1 MDKADAVPAVISET
15 NPRNP
20 TEILPE
26 SIPSEMSNQGGQD
39 LVAAQDENEEDDDDS
54 ALGEDFASSTAS
66 LTSSILEY
74 RKFQGRTFNSGKYE
88 TEYFAPNDERQK
100 ESIDISHHYL
110 MLLLDGKLSLVP
122 SADDLEASSSCF
134 SNVLLE
140 LTIYRRYLIS
150 EPGPVSDAL
159 DNTHNR
165 KVADDQIGIWAIDF
179 ADQYPN
185 AEVIGT
191 DLSPIQPDWVPPN
204 VRFELEDA
212 TSNWTWSNDSFDF
225 VHMRYLIGAIADWG
239 ALFKEAFRCCKPGG
253 FVESVEVNPTF
264 LSDDETASDLMAVQT
279 WNKLFREAS
288 KAFGR
293 SFCEIEGDV
302 ELLAAAGFVDLQ
314 VTDFKVPVGGW
325 AKDSKL
331 RQVGQFLR
339 ATIENDL
346 EGYTLMA
353 WQQILGWP
361 KDEYEL
367 FLMDMR
373 KALRDKKVHS
383 YIRVRFINARKPWD
397 AR

>member
-1 MDKADAVPAVISET
+1 MALYYWFKDGPQQSSRDWVFTLGGYHPAY
-15 NPRNP
+15 NAPAQYPLPPRLQLAWSLGP
-20 TEILPE
+20 L
-26 SIPSEMSNQGGQD
+26 SITG
-39 LVAAQDENEEDDDDS
+39 S
-54 ALGEDFASSTAS
+54 AYFAITPSTAIAGVS
-66 LTSSILEY
+66 LHAILDIGVLHAFLDAWVGSLINY
-74 RKFQGRTFNSGKYE
+74 QPFMFTASGGI
-88 TEYFAPNDERQK
+88 NVGVL
-100 ESIDISHHYL
+100 DI
-110 MLLLDGKLSLVP
+110 G
-122 SADDLEASSSCF
+122 
-134 SNVLLE
+134 
-140 LTIYRRYLIS
+140 T
-150 EPGPVSDAL
+150 G
-159 DNTHNR
+159 T
-165 KVADDQIGIWAIDF
+165 GIWAIDF

-185 AEVIGT
+185 AQVIGT

-225 VHMRYLIGAIADWG
+225 VHMRYLIGAITDWG

-264 LSDDETASDLMAVQT
+264 LSDDETAGDVMAVQT

-288 KAFGR
+288 KALGR

-302 ELLAAAGFVDLQ
+302 ELLAASGFVDLQ

-361 KDEYEL
+361 RDEYEL

>member
-74 RKFQGRTFNSGKYE
+74 RKFQGRTFNSDKYE

-110 MLLLDGKLSLVP
+110 MLLLDGKLSLAP
-122 SADDLEASSSCF
+122 SSDDLEK
-134 SNVLLE
+134 VLDIG
-140 LTIYRRYLIS
+140 T
-150 EPGPVSDAL
+150 G
-159 DNTHNR
+159 T
-165 KVADDQIGIWAIDF
+165 GIWAIDF

-185 AEVIGT
+185 AQVIGT

-212 TSNWTWSNDSFDF
+212 TSNWTWSNDSIDF
-225 VHMRYLIGAIADWG
+225 VHMRYLIGAITDWG
-239 ALFKEAFRCCKPGG
+239 ALFKEAFRCCKPGA

-264 LSDDETASDLMAVQT
+264 LSDDETASDVMAVQT

-353 WQQILGWP
+353 WQQFLGWP
-361 KDEYEL
+361 RDEYEL

-383 YIRVRFINARKPWD
+383 YIRVRFINARKPSD

>member
-1 MDKADAVPAVISET
+1 MDKADA
-15 NPRNP
+15 
-20 TEILPE
+20 
-26 SIPSEMSNQGGQD
+26 
-39 LVAAQDENEEDDDDS
+39 DENEEDDDDS

-74 RKFQGRTFNSGKYE
+74 RKFQGRTFNSDKYE
-88 TEYFAPNDERQK
+88 TEYFAPNDEKQK
-100 ESIDISHHYL
+100 ESIDISPVPHASTRL
-110 MLLLDGKLSLVP
+110 ARTDDIQKVLDIG
-122 SADDLEASSSCF
+122 
-134 SNVLLE
+134 
-140 LTIYRRYLIS
+140 T
-150 EPGPVSDAL
+150 G
-159 DNTHNR
+159 T
-165 KVADDQIGIWAIDF
+165 GIWAIDF
-179 ADQYPN
+179 ADQYPK

-212 TSNWTWSNDSFDF
+212 TSNWTWSNDRFNF

-264 LSDDETASDLMAVQT
+264 LSDDETASDVMAVQT

-288 KAFGR
+288 KTFGR

-302 ELLAAAGFVDLQ
+302 EFLVAAGFVDLQ

-383 YIRVRFINARKPWD
+383 YIRVRFINARKP
-397 AR
+397 

>member
-1 MDKADAVPAVISET
+1 MDKTDAAPAAISET

-20 TEILPE
+20 TDILTE
-26 SIPSEMSNQGGQD
+26 SIPPEMSSQVGQD
-39 LVAAQDENEEDDDDS
+39 LIAAEPLDQNEEEDDDS

-74 RKFQGRTFNSGKYE
+74 RKFQGRTFNSDKYE

-100 ESIDISHHYL
+100 DSIDISHHYL
-110 MLLLDGKLSLVP
+110 MLLLDGKLSLK
-122 SADDLEASSSCF
+122 
-134 SNVLLE
+134 VLDIG
-140 LTIYRRYLIS
+140 T
-150 EPGPVSDAL
+150 G
-159 DNTHNR
+159 T
-165 KVADDQIGIWAIDF
+165 GIWAIDF

-212 TSNWTWSNDSFDF
+212 TNNWTWSNDYFDF
-225 VHMRYLIGAIADWG
+225 VHMRYLIGAIGDWG

-253 FVESVEVNPTF
+253 FVESVEVNPIF
-264 LSDDETASDLMAVQT
+264 FSDDETATGVKAVQT

-293 SFCEIEGDV
+293 SFCEIEGDA
-302 ELLAAAGFVDLQ
+302 ELLAAAGFVDVQ
-314 VTDFKVPVGGW
+314 VTDFKVPAGGW

-339 ATIENDL
+339 ATMENDL
-346 EGYTLMA
+346 EGYTIMA

-361 KDEYEL
+361 KDEYQL

-373 KALRDKKVHS
+373 KALRNKKVHS
-383 YIRVRFINARKPWD
+383 YIRVRFINARKP
-397 AR
+397 